1 MPSREW
7 STRRAL
13 LYSSLGL
20 ILAGCGGQPEIKAV
34 SSDERGL
41 KELARLYRDFT
52 TKHKHGPKTLK
63 ELDVKGQQYP
73 IAVEMIK
80 SGDLIVEWGAPLSTN
95 GETSDTVLAYVK
107 TVPEQGGYVLM
118 EDGRTIKKMTAGE
131 FQTAPK
137 AATR

>member
-7 STRRAL
+7 WTRRAL

-41 KELARLYRDFT
+41 KELARLYRDFIT
-52 TKHKHGPKTLK
+52 
-63 ELDVKGQQYP
+63 
-73 IAVEMIK
+73 
-80 SGDLIVEWGAPLSTN
+80 
-95 GETSDTVLAYVK
+95 
-107 TVPEQGGYVLM
+107 
-118 EDGRTIKKMTAGE
+118 KMTAGE